1 MKITDLK
8 TTILSVPFSKP
19 TFWPFGRW
27 DGSTVVVIEIETD
40 EGITGLGESI
50 CLQNP
55 AEAAELLIQG
65 TKPLLIG
72 QDPFDTEPIGK
83 RIEGLGAWNPW
94 GRHFAGYALGGIDM
108 ALWDI
113 AGKACNQPVYKL
125 LGGKIRDKAEGFKFI
140 RHGEPETM
148 AAEAQEAVTQ
158 GYRTIYCKYTDVEHL
173 ENAIQAIREA
183 IGDKPKL
190 WVDFNQTLSPG
201 FAVTFL
207 KKMENLRIDIAEQ
220 PVLRSNLDGMA
231 YVRNAVS
238 TQILAHE
245 SCWTISDTLNVIN
258 KGAADIISAEPR
270 MSWGL
275 MATKKAAALAEAAG
289 MPVVMHSSA
298 ELGIAQASFLHV
310 IASTP
315 NFILANQC
323 MYDWFDDDYLKGGK
337 LSFDGPFLTVPE
349 APGLGVA
356 LDRDKI
362 LKYHENYKEVGTY
375 ALSSWNTEELRSA
388 SPPLFPSY

>member
-8 TTILSVPFSKP
+8 TTILSVPFAKP

-50 CLQNP
+50 CLQSP
-55 AEAAELLIQG
+55 AEAVELLIQG

-83 RIEGLGAWNPW
+83 RIEGLGAWNPF

-113 AGKACNQPVYKL
+113 AGKACNQPLYKL
-125 LGGKIRDKAEGFKFI
+125 LGGKIRSKAEGFKFI
-140 RHGEPETM
+140 PHGEPETM
-148 AAEAQEAVTQ
+148 AAEAQAAVAQ
-158 GYRTIYCKYTDVEHL
+158 GYRTIYCKYTDIEHL
-173 ENAIQAIREA
+173 ENAIKAMRQR
-183 IGDKPKL
+183 IGEKPKL

-201 FAVTFL
+201 FAVAFL

-220 PVLRSNLDGMA
+220 PILRSNLDGMA
-231 YVRNAVS
+231 YVRNAVP

-245 SCWTISDTLNVIN
+245 SSWTISDTLNVIQ

-270 MSWGL
+270 MSWGIL
-275 MATKKAAALAEAAG
+275 ATKKAAALAEAAG
-289 MPVVMHSSA
+289 MPVVMHSAA
-298 ELGIAQASFLHV
+298 ELGIAQAAFLHV

-323 MYDWFDDDYLKGGK
+323 MYDWFDDDYLEGGK
-337 LSFDGPFLTVPE
+337 LAFDGPFLTVPE
-349 APGLGVA
+349 APGIGVA
-356 LDRDKI
+356 LDRDKMS
-362 LKYHENYKEVGTY
+362 KYHENYKEVGTY
-375 ALSSWNTEELRSA
+375 ALSSLTPEQLRTA
-388 SPPLFPSY
+388 APPLFPSY